1 MDSTEI
7 KNLKYRS
14 QAEILNILRN
24 FEKLTDCSVY
34 DVKLFVETSLGTE
47 NGTVLDLSFKV
58 PI

>member
-34 DVKLFVETSLGTE
+34 DVNILVETSLGNE
-47 NGTVLDLSFKV
+47 NGTVVDVSLKV
-58 PI
+58 QI